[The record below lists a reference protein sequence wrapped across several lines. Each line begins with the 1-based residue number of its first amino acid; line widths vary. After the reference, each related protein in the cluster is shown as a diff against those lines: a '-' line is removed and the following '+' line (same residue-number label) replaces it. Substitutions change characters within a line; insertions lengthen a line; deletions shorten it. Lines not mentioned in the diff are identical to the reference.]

1 MHEFE
6 DLSDA
11 LFGCPLSGVAIFD
24 TETTGFSDGDEILEI
39 AVVDGYGE
47 TLLSSY
53 VRPQHHTKWPGEPH
67 HVCRCQRRS
76 HDRGAGTLLGRDAW
90 VSWPRLWLQRQL

>member
-11 LFGCPLSGVAIFD
+11 LFGCPLSRVAIFD

-39 AVVDGYGE
+39 YQSKA
-47 TLLSSY
+47 
-53 VRPQHHTKWPGEPH
+53 QNNKNI
-67 HVCRCQRRS
+67 
-76 HDRGAGTLLGRDAW
+76 
-90 VSWPRLWLQRQL
+90 